1 MKINT
6 NSNKYIII
14 YSGVMVVIVAFVLAF
29 VYQSLKSLQ
38 DANVAL
44 DKKKQILAA
53 LNIRDLTDE
62 QAAAR

>member
-6 NSNKYIII
+6 NSNKYIIT

-53 LNIRDLTDE
+53 LNIPDLTNEDASG
-62 QAAAR
+62 Q